1 MSLDDMSTQL
11 SEVTFKDAVRTYIE
25 LHDEILACQKGM
37 KELRKKKQE
46 LSDAILEFMKKNRI
60 DEFQVPDGKL
70 QRKTSKRTE
79 GVKKDHI
86 INCLKSSLGNEE
98 QAEAILQMI
107 NEQRNTFETESLRR
121 TVQKS

>member
-1 MSLDDMSTQL
+1 MSTQL

-25 LHDEILACQKGM
+25 LHDEIEKCVKGLR
-37 KELRKKKQE
+37 ELKKKKQE
-46 LSDAILEFMKKNRI
+46 MSNAILEFMKINQI

-86 INCLKSSLGNEE
+86 INCLKSSLGNEQ

-121 TVQKS
+121 TVQRK